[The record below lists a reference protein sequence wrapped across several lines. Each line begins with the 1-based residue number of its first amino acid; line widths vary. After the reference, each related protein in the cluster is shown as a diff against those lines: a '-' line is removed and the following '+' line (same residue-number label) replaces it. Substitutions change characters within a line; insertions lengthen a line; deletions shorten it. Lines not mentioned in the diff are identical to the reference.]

1 MAPRPSTLDASFLL
15 ALGKLGQIALLERAR
30 AFEWHLTPVVRDELK
45 SGKTSDAVD
54 RAVLSGTI
62 TIVTVD
68 SDDDQVLA
76 HFAEWSQVV
85 DPGEAEAIAVALSR
99 DWLVAIEDRQAQRLL
114 DRRVGKGRW
123 TNTAAVLVSMVQSE
137 DISVAE
143 ADSVFQSLDVFPGYV
158 KRGVS
163 SIGDFLT

>member
-1 MAPRPSTLDASFLL
+1 LAPRPSTLDASFLF

-54 RAVLSGTI
+54 RAVLNGTI
-62 TIVTVD
+62 NIVTVD
-68 SDDDQVLA
+68 SDDDQVLG
-76 HFAEWSQVV
+76 HFAEWSQIV
-85 DPGEAEAIAVALSR
+85 DLGEAEAIAVALSR
-99 DWLVAIEDRQAQRLL
+99 DWLVALEDRQAQRQL
-114 DRRVGKGRW
+114 DRRAKGRW
-123 TNTAAVLVSMVQSE
+123 TNTAAVLVSMVQSG